1 MVPLRKL
8 SWPGVLLVVLLAAG
22 CYRAASTAVPAG
34 IAVLD
39 EGALTVTGPYTHQ
52 NLSVYLLHADKQDD
66 MDYLTLDQ
74 GLKDGLV
81 KVTEK
86 ESGQV
91 NELQLENSS
100 DRYLF
105 LQEGDRLEGGK
116 QDRIIITSLVVPPR
130 SGTIPVPANC
140 IEHGR
145 WHEGSMG
152 VSFYAASNAALAPK
166 PVRSAAKGLDEVAE
180 NRDVGGDV
188 QGIVIRGQGM
198 GRALAGSRQSMVWD
212 AVAKE
217 KSSAARTLNAP
228 NTNSSLNETLDAP
241 EVKKLSDDCAKA
253 LSGVLKD
260 HSDTV
265 GVAIAVNGK
274 IEEVNVYPNHRLLA
288 KLYPRLLE
296 SYAVQAAVDKDKAKE
311 AAPSADAVHAFMA
324 EGKEKA
330 HRTDEVNGDNRLQ
343 VYDMTSNTR
352 CATEY
357 AGKAVHRQWMAKGD
371 DSGRAP
377 GRPLDPDNMPPRG
390 ANPDAPTPA
399 PNPPP
404 R

>member
-66 MDYLTLDQ
+66 IDYLTLDQ

-86 ESGQV
+86 EGGQV

-130 SGTIPVPANC
+130 SGTMPVPANC

-145 WHEGSMG
+145 WHEGANGSMFNYTAN
-152 VSFYAASNAALAPK
+152 VALAPK

-180 NRDVGGDV
+180 NRDA
-188 QGIVIRGQGM
+188 RGHAL
-198 GRALAGSRQSMVWD
+198 ALAGSRQSKVWD
-212 AVAKE
+212 AVADQKAV
-217 KSSAARTLNAP
+217 AAYALKAP

-311 AAPSADAVHAFMA
+311 AAPSADAVHTFMA

-330 HRTDEVNGDNRLQ
+330 HRTDEVNGENRLQ
-343 VYDMTSNTR
+343 VSDLDSKVR

-371 DSGRAP
+371 DSAHTP
-377 GRPLDPDNMPPRG
+377 GRPLDGDNMPPRG
-390 ANPDAPTPA
+390 ANPNAPMPA